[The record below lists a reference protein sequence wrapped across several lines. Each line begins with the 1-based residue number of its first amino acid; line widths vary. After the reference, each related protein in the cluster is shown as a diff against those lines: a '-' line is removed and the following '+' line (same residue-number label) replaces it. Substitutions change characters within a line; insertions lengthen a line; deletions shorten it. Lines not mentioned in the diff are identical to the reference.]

1 MSTTAPLNPAL
12 PAGLAPTRTRLD
24 NGIVVLAKQSTV
36 TPAVT
41 IQLAFT
47 GGGAADPAGLPGL
60 AAFVAKT
67 IDRGTASPAGT
78 RTADQIADILEERG
92 VSLSAGVSRHVLT
105 LTTTVLREDLE
116 TMLGVIADVARH
128 PSFPPDEVETRRRE
142 IVTTIRQDDD
152 SPMVVA
158 HHAFLAML
166 FGADHPYGRPVRG
179 TVESIS
185 RITRDDLLAYHR
197 AHVTPAVMSLVLVGD
212 VDAARATEVAVRVFG
227 DWTSAVGPSAG
238 AAHEAPVVPPVITPA
253 SRQRRVV
260 PMMNKAQA
268 DIAYGFPGIAIND
281 PDYAACLLMNNV
293 LGEYAIGGR
302 LGDSIRERQGMAYYV
317 SSNLD
322 ANLAPG
328 PLVIRAGV
336 NPGNVDRA
344 LASIDEEL
352 TRFIA
357 DGPTEQEVRESRQY
371 LIGSMPRN
379 LETNEGIAGFLQ
391 AIELFGLGTDYD
403 VRIPAL
409 LNAVTR
415 DQVHAA
421 ARRLLDPARA
431 TVVVAGPYAGAIL

>member
-1 MSTTAPLNPAL
+1 MSA
-12 PAGLAPTRTRLD
+12 LAPTRTRLD
-24 NGIVVLAKQSTV
+24 NGVVVLAKQSTV

-41 IQLAFT
+41 LQLAFT
-47 GGGAADPAGLPGL
+47 GGGAADPADLAGL
-60 AAFVAKT
+60 ASFVART

-78 RTADQIADILEERG
+78 RTADQIADILEDRG

-105 LTTTVLREDLE
+105 LTTTVLREDLDA
-116 TMLGVIADVARH
+116 MLGVIADVARH
-128 PSFPPDEVETRRRE
+128 PSFPADEVETRRRE

-152 SPMVVA
+152 NPMVVA

-166 FGADHPYGRPVRG
+166 YGADHPYGRPLRG
-179 TVESIS
+179 TVESVG
-185 RITRDDLLAYHR
+185 RITRDDLLAFHR
-197 AHVTPAVMSLVLVGD
+197 SQVTPGVMSLVLVGD
-212 VDAARATEVAVRVFG
+212 VDAARATEAAVRAFG
-227 DWTSAVGPSAG
+227 DWTPGSPARAG
-238 AAHEAPVVPPVITPA
+238 APAGPAIPAVVAPST
-253 SRQRRVV
+253 RQRRVV
-260 PMMNKAQA
+260 SMMNKAQA

-317 SSNLD
+317 SSALD
-322 ANLAPG
+322 ANLTPG

-344 LASIDEEL
+344 LASIDEEVA
-352 TRFIA
+352 RFIA

-379 LETNEGIAGFLQ
+379 LETHEGIAGFLQ

-403 VRIPAL
+403 VRVPAL

-431 TVVVAGPYAGAIL
+431 TVVVAGPYSGTLA

>member
-1 MSTTAPLNPAL
+1 MSATA

-24 NGIVVLAKQSTV
+24 NGMVVLAKQSTV
-36 TPAVT
+36 TPAIT
-41 IQLAFT
+41 IRLAFT
-47 GGGAADPAGLPGL
+47 GGGAADPADLHGL
-60 AAFVAKT
+60 AYFVSRT
-67 IDRGTASPAGT
+67 IDRGTVSAAGT
-78 RTADQIADILEERG
+78 RTADQIADILEDRG

-105 LTTTVLREDLE
+105 LTATVLREDLDP
-116 TMLGVIADVARH
+116 MLAVIADVARH

-152 SPMVVA
+152 NPAAVA
-158 HHAFLAML
+158 HYACLEML
-166 FGADHPYGRPVRG
+166 FGADHPYGRRLRG
-179 TVESIS
+179 TVESVA
-185 RITRDDLLAYHR
+185 RITRDHLLAFHR
-197 AHVTPAVMSLVLVGD
+197 AHVTPAVASLVLVGD
-212 VDAARATEVAVRVFG
+212 VDAARATEAAVRAFG
-227 DWTSAVGPSAG
+227 DWSAPGATSGGSASG
-238 AAHEAPVVPPVITPA
+238 EPVIPA
-253 SRQRRVV
+253 VPAPTTRRSQVV

-281 PDYAACLLMNNV
+281 ADYAACLLMNNV
-293 LGEYAIGGR
+293 LGEYALGGR

-336 NPGNVDRA
+336 NPGNVEKA
-344 LASIDEEL
+344 LASIDEEV

-357 DGPTEQEVRESRQY
+357 EGPTEQEVRESKQY

-415 DQVHAA
+415 EQVHAA

-431 TVVVAGPYAGAIL
+431 TIAVAGPYDGTLA